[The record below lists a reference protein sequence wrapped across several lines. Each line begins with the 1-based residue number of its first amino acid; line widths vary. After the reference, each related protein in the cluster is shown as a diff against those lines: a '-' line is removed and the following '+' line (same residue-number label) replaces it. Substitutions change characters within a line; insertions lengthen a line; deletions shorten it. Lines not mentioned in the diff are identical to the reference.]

1 VYRARV
7 RQRRRSIRIEVS
19 LVDGEQVQGAL
30 SVGLVGLGVGAE
42 GVQAGVPEQIGDQD
56 RVGYKS

>member
-1 VYRARV
+1 V

-56 RVGYKS
+56 RVGYRL